1 MSTSEQKPPAAP
13 DGKPS
18 GARKDKTGRNKPKKR
33 RSLIWRVVKWTLL
46 ILLLAIIIVLGL
58 VAWVGTTRSGLDF
71 AWGQIG
77 PRLPQGIE
85 VASVEGRLIGPLE
98 VRGVQVETETMDL
111 SVAALDLDWT
121 AKELLSR
128 TVHVKNLAVRGVDYT
143 VTKVV
148 EPEPEPEQPS
158 EPFSL
163 PDAIDLPVTVQIDRV
178 AIDDV
183 SATTAPEAEPF
194 VLDTARLINARL
206 DGENWKIESLSGHGP
221 MFDID
226 ADAQLNPR
234 GSYATNL
241 NLKAALRLPDLA
253 PIKAEAELKGDLA
266 DLGIKANVDA
276 PYNVAL
282 DGNVQDALD
291 TPKIDATVKLNDTR
305 IQDIKADLPV
315 AAITTTVNAK
325 GPIDDLAVSLDANA
339 DSADYGKAV
348 IDALVH
354 YTPAAVNIDRLNLT
368 SPDMPGSLAAKGQ
381 VALAEGNAMDLT
393 VDWSKLQWPLNGEP
407 AYRSPNGQVNL
418 TGEMTAYQ
426 IATNLAWQVVGQ
438 AEGKLS
444 LDGSGTMETFDL
456 ANLSITGGPG
466 DISGNAKVRWA
477 PALDVTAH
485 LEGANINPG
494 AIVADVPGDFDLV
507 ADVRAK
513 QEGETITATV
523 DKLTANGSLRG
534 QPLRLNAKARYLG
547 DHVLVDDFT
556 LVSGAT
562 TAKIG
567 GRFGWTP
574 DAQLNGNWNI
584 DSTDLSTAWPT
595 LAGRLNTEG
604 TVKGRVSAPDVNA
617 TLNASNIAFE
627 QNRVSSAALDAKV
640 DWSGNTRSNVDL
652 NIDGIDAA
660 GQQIDDVSLA
670 MDGTPASHSITAK
683 LDSDIAQA
691 DLAMDGALNKNTM
704 AWRYTLNRLTA
715 AYDKLAPLTLASPAS
730 GTVSADA
737 QSISDA
743 CLTSGGSRVCIR
755 GSHDGQASVAHV
767 TLDDFAYDYGK
778 PFFPEGLDIA
788 GAISGT
794 VDARLPA
801 SGNPDV
807 EALLTTSDG
816 YVDMTQPDES
826 VVRIVSMEPG
836 RIRLAMKNSA
846 LDASVNLPLAETGG
860 LEASMSVAGGSNALT
875 ERALSGNVN
884 LDITSL
890 DVLEKLSPEVDDI
903 DGSITGDLSL
913 DGTLAQPDVRGTV
926 GLNASRIVLVT
937 PGLVLSDVSLAAVGR
952 GDTIDINAA
961 AKSGGGTLSANGA
974 IALNDSGQDVDLT
987 IQGERF
993 QVVNIPDAVAYVSPD
1008 LKVAVTPER
1017 VDVTGSVTIPE
1028 AAITPRDLPAAGV
1041 TTTSGDQVIVEEN
1054 GQAPVADAA
1063 SRAIYADV
1071 TVILGDEVSID
1082 GFGLTANLTGDLRVV
1097 QQPGD
1102 VPTGTGE
1109 IEIVDGAYRAYGQ
1122 SLDIQEG
1129 RILFAGGPVSSPGL
1143 DLKAARY
1150 PNEDVTVGVQVRG
1163 PVTDPRVTLFSEP
1176 GMSQSQ
1182 QLSWLLLGR
1191 PLDGAN
1197 SQQASLVAR
1206 AALAL
1211 GSSRGN
1217 KLLNNVGDK
1226 IGVDEIGIGSGA
1238 GEGSDQAAFT
1248 VGKYL
1253 SPKLYVSYGIG
1264 LFNPV
1269 STLSMRY
1276 TLSSSWRLETS
1287 SSGVATGGDIIYSIE
1302 R

>member
-1 MSTSEQKPPAAP
+1 MSTSVDSNAQTPAEP
-13 DGKPS
+13 TSGKQ
-18 GARKDKTGRNKPKKR
+18 DNKPKKR
-33 RSLIWRVVKWTLL
+33 RSLVWRIIKWTLL
-46 ILLLAIIIVLGL
+46 ILLLLILIVLGL
-58 VAWVGTTRSGLDF
+58 VGWVATTRSGLDF

-77 PRLPQGIE
+77 PRLPEGIE
-85 VASVEGRLIGPLE
+85 VASIKGRLIGPLE
-98 VRGVQVETETMDL
+98 VRGVKVETDTMDL
-111 SVAALDLDWT
+111 SVNAVDLDWT

-128 TVHVKNLAVRGVDYT
+128 SVHVKNLAVRGVDYT
-143 VTKVV
+143 VTKIV
-148 EPEPEPEQPS
+148 EAEPEPEQPS

-163 PDAIDLPVTVQIDRV
+163 PEAIDLPVTVQIDRV
-178 AIDDV
+178 ALDDI

-194 VLDTARLINARL
+194 VVNTVRLINARL
-206 DGENWKIESLSGHGP
+206 DGENWKIESLTGNGP

-226 ADAQLNPR
+226 ADAGLNPR

-241 NLKAALRLPDLA
+241 NLKASLRLPDLA
-253 PIKAEAELKGDLA
+253 PIQADAALKGDLS
-266 DLGIKANVDA
+266 DLDINASVDA
-276 PYNVAL
+276 PYNLTL
-282 DGNVQDALD
+282 DGSVQDALD
-291 TPKIDATVKLNDTR
+291 TPKIDATVKLDDTR
-305 IQDIKADLPV
+305 IQDIKKDLPV

-325 GPIDDLAVSLDANA
+325 GPVDDLAVTLNTNA

-354 YTPAAVNIDRLNLT
+354 YTPAAVTIDRLNLT

-393 VDWSKLQWPLNGEP
+393 VDWSKLQWPLKGAP
-407 AYRSPNGQVNL
+407 SYRSPNGQIQL
-418 TGEMTAYQ
+418 TGEMTDYKL
-426 IATNLAWQVVGQ
+426 ATNLAWQVVGQ
-438 AEGKLS
+438 TAGKLS
-444 LDGSGTMETFDL
+444 LDGQGTMETFDL

-466 DISGNAKVRWA
+466 DISGNARVRWA

-485 LEGANINPG
+485 LEGAGINPG

-507 ADVRAK
+507 ADIRAK
-513 QEGETITATV
+513 QDGETLTATV

-534 QPLRLNAKARYLG
+534 QPLKLNAKARYLG
-547 DHVLVDDFT
+547 DHVLIDDFT

-574 DAQLNGNWNI
+574 NAALDGNWDI

-595 LAGRLNTEG
+595 LAGRLNTQG
-604 TVKGRVSAPDVNA
+604 TAKGRVSAPNVNA
-617 TLNASNIAFE
+617 TLDGSNIAFE
-627 QNRVSSAALDAKV
+627 ENTVRSASLNAKV
-640 DWSGNTRSNVDL
+640 DWSGKTRSDVDL

-660 GQQIDDVSLA
+660 GQKIDDVTLT
-670 MDGTPASHSITAK
+670 MDGTPAAHSISAK
-683 LDSDIAQA
+683 VDSDIAQA
-691 DLAMDGALNKNTM
+691 DLAVDGALNKKTM
-704 AWRYTLNRLTA
+704 AWRYTLNSLTA

-730 GTVSADA
+730 GTVSATA

-743 CLTSGGSRVCIR
+743 CLTSGDSRVCLR
-755 GSHDGQASVAHV
+755 GSHDSRASVAHV
-767 TLDDFAYDYGK
+767 ELDDFAYDYAK
-778 PFFPEGLDIA
+778 PFFPEGLNIA

-801 SGNPDV
+801 TGNPDV
-807 EALLTTSDG
+807 DARLTTSSG

-826 VVRIVSMEPG
+826 VVRVVSMEPG

-860 LEASMSVAGGSNALT
+860 LQADMSVAPGSTPLT

-884 LDITSL
+884 LNIASL
-890 DVLEKLSPEVDDI
+890 DVLEKLSPEVDEI
-903 DGSITGDLSL
+903 NGNIKGDLRL
-913 DGTLAQPDVRGTV
+913 NGTLAQPNVLGNI

-937 PGLVLSDVSLAAVGR
+937 PGLVLSDVSLAAIGR
-952 GDTIDINAA
+952 GDTIDIDAA
-961 AKSGGGTLSANGA
+961 ARSGGGSLTANGA
-974 IALNDSGQDVDLT
+974 IALNDNGQDVDLT

-1008 LKVAVTPER
+1008 LKVAVTPDR
-1017 VDVTGSVTIPE
+1017 VDVSGSVTIPE

-1041 TTTSGDQVIVEEN
+1041 TTTSGDQVIVN
-1054 GQAPVADAA
+1054 PDGQTPAAQAA
-1063 SRAIYADV
+1063 SRAIHADV
-1071 TVILGDEVSID
+1071 RVILGDKVSID
-1082 GFGLTANLTGDLRVV
+1082 GFGLTANLTGDLRVI

-1109 IEIVDGAYRAYGQ
+1109 IQIVDGAYRAYGQ

-1163 PVTDPRVTLFSEP
+1163 PVTDPRLTLFSDP
-1176 GMSQSQ
+1176 SMSQSQ

-1217 KLLNNVGDK
+1217 KLLNDVGDRL
-1226 IGVDEIGIGSGA
+1226 GVDDIGIGSGA

-1276 TLSSSWRLETS
+1276 TLSSHWRLETS
-1287 SSGVATGGDIIYSIE
+1287 SSGVATGGDIIYSID